1 MTLGKRLKEAR
12 EALGLS
18 QAALAEECGI
28 SAQAQLNFEKDRNLP
43 GSAYLLELAE
53 LGVDVGYVLLGMRCA
68 QTPEEA
74 ALLANY
80 RSSSAGNRQRLLDT
94 SHELASGVRQQ
105 ENAASDSEP
114 PARSIWAHI
123 REERLRRGYATVKDL
138 GRVTGIS
145 AQRLRALEEGSA
157 KSVSVTELHALAAKG
172 FDINFVLTGARA
184 DQQAMESDEAVLLAN
199 YRAASP
205 ELRAAALRLL
215 GAQAVGAGAGRT
227 ISGGEQG
234 QVVMGDQHVQGPMS
248 FSVGGSRKRKG

>member
-80 RSSSAGNRQRLLDT
+80 R
-94 SHELASGVRQQ
+94 
-105 ENAASDSEP
+105 
-114 PARSIWAHI
+114 
-123 REERLRRGYATVKDL
+123 
-138 GRVTGIS
+138 
-145 AQRLRALEEGSA
+145 
-157 KSVSVTELHALAAKG
+157 
-172 FDINFVLTGARA
+172 
-184 DQQAMESDEAVLLAN
+184 
-199 YRAASP
+199 AASP

-234 QVVMGDQHVQGPMS
+234 
-248 FSVGGSRKRKG
+248 